1 VRRLADVHLPKSGR
15 HELEGSSPSREG
27 VRRPRIVLA
36 ACLPALAL
44 IVWLGVELI
53 GDGRLLLAALA
64 LLVGGF
70 WLACVMSMVAGS
82 ARTWTLA
89 DLTRARTVRA
99 VRRAMENG
107 ELELH
112 YQPQLNI
119 QDGTVIGVEALLRW
133 RRRGAVVP
141 PGEFLPAVE
150 ASPLVGPLTEHVLDA
165 AVAQAGEWQ
174 REGRPLRVA
183 VNLSPANLSDFRVV
197 EQIGRS
203 LKRHEVDPALLVLE
217 VTETTVLE
225 NPERTRAVLDAIC
238 DLGASISIDDFGVG
252 YSSLLW
258 LRIFPVEE
266 VKIDRSFV
274 AQTEGEGRAFVE
286 GVVRLANDLSMHVV
300 AEGIEDDSTLREL
313 QALGCDAGQG
323 YMFSPA
329 LPASEVGAWIDE
341 HRENEWGRR
350 ETTLTIAPDF
360 DQIAPAREI
369 VAAHAVRAGMSEA
382 DVWDTRVAVTE
393 ALANAIEHGARA
405 DDGLIH
411 VRITEER
418 GKLHL
423 DIAGGGR
430 GEGRAREPRGPERGR
445 GISIMSGTMD
455 SMKLTQER
463 DRNLIQLAKSLN
475 GDGESR

>member
-1 VRRLADVHLPKSGR
+1 VRRLADVHLPKSSR
-15 HELEGSSPSREG
+15 DELGGSSPSREG
-27 VRRPRIVLA
+27 TRRPRVVLA
-36 ACLPALAL
+36 ASLPALAL
-44 IVWLGVELI
+44 IIWLEAELI
-53 GDGRLLLAALA
+53 DDGRPLLAALA
-64 LLVGGF
+64 LLVAAF
-70 WLACVMSMVAGS
+70 WLLCVMSMVAGS

-99 VRRAMENG
+99 VRRAMDAG

-112 YQPQLNI
+112 YQPQLDI

-133 RRRGAVVP
+133 RRRGAFVS
-141 PGEFLPAVE
+141 PGDFLPAVE
-150 ASPLVGPLTEHVLDA
+150 ASALVGPLTEYVLEA
-165 AVAQAGEWQ
+165 AVSQAGEWQ
-174 REGRPLRVA
+174 RASRPLRVS

-197 EQIGRS
+197 EQIARS
-203 LKRHEVDPALLVLE
+203 LERHDVDPALLVLE

-238 DLGASISIDDFGVG
+238 DLGAAISIDDFGVG

-266 VKIDRSFV
+266 VKVDRSFV

-300 AEGIEDDSTLREL
+300 AEGVEDDSTLREL

-323 YMFSPA
+323 WLFSAA
-329 LPASEVGAWIDE
+329 LPAAEVGPWIDA
-341 HRENEWGRR
+341 HRENEWARR
-350 ETTLTIAPDF
+350 EATLTIDPDY
-360 DQIAPAREI
+360 DQIGPAREI
-369 VAAHAVRAGMSEA
+369 VAEHAIKAGMSEA

-405 DDGLIH
+405 EDGLIH

-430 GEGRAREPRGPERGR
+430 KTGREPEPRGPERGR

-455 SMKLTQER
+455 SMKLTHER

-475 GDGESR
+475 DGGERR